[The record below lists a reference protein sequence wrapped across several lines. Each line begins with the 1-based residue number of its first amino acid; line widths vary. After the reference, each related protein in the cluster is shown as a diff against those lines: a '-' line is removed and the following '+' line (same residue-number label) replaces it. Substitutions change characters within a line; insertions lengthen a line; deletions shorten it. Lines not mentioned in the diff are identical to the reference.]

1 VAGETGVVIPE
12 AVVLE
17 FQTAGIASRLLAAT
31 IDTVVQGV
39 LLVAVVMGLVL
50 FQGAG
55 IDLFGLQVAL
65 GYVLVFLVIFG
76 YPAAMETLW
85 RGRTLGKAALGLRVV
100 TVEGG
105 PVRFRHAAIRSIMQ
119 LVDKVFPVAP
129 ALPGTLAV
137 LASQRNQRLGDMV
150 AGTLVL
156 RERSAAGRATAFSFI
171 VPPALEPYASTL
183 DVSALGHQD
192 YGAVRSF
199 LLRAATLP
207 PQVRH
212 DLARTLA
219 MPLVARLHTTPPP
232 HVDPELFLLCVAALH
247 QRRFAPTTPAG
258 TGPATLAAPQA
269 TMASVWA
276 ATEVPS
282 GTPGPAA
289 APSGAPSA
297 AAPVVPHGPG
307 PATAGG
313 FVAPG

>member
-1 VAGETGVVIPE
+1 M
-12 AVVLE
+12 LE

-39 LLVAVVMGLVL
+39 LLVGVVIGVV
-50 FQGAG
+50 FAQGAG
-55 IDLFGLQVAL
+55 FSFFGLDVAL
-65 GYVLVFLVIFG
+65 AYLLVFLVIFG

-119 LVDKVFPVAP
+119 LVDKIFPVAP

-156 RERSAAGRATAFSFI
+156 RERSAAGRASAFSFA
-171 VPPALEPYASTL
+171 VPPALEPYAATL
-183 DVSALGHQD
+183 DVSALGHQE

-207 PQVRH
+207 PQVRS

-219 MPLVARLHTTPPP
+219 APLVARLRTTPPL
-232 HVDPELFLLCVAALH
+232 HLDPETFLLCVAALH
-247 QRRFAPTTPAG
+247 QRRYAPAVA
-258 TGPATLAAPQA
+258 TGSGSAASAAPAPQS

-276 ATEVPS
+276 ATEARGGVS
-282 GTPGPAA
+282 GAGPAHGA
-289 APSGAPSA
+289 AR
-297 AAPVVPHGPG
+297 PVDT
-307 PATAGG
+307 ATAGG
-313 FVAPG
+313 FVAPS